1 MREKEK
7 QTMTPRSL
15 AACEGNV
22 EADDE
27 GLKGQGRKLVSSYD
41 VNGEQPFGVRE

>member
-7 QTMTPRSL
+7 QTMTPRSP

-27 GLKGQGRKLVSSYD
+27 GLKGQRRKLVSYD